1 MYHWKYLTKPMN
13 MCNKILGAINLSITE
28 ANEVTDFRRK
38 KEKKS
43 SS

>member
-1 MYHWKYLTKPMN
+1 MSTRKEGDKS
-13 MCNKILGAINLSITE
+13 LGAINLSITE
-28 ANEVTDFRRK
+28 TNEITDFIRK